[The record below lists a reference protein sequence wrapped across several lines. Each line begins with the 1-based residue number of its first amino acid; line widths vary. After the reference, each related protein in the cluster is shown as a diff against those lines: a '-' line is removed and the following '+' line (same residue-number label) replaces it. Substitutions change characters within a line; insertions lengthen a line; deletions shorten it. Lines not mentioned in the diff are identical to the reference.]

1 MKNTPNQELITSKK
15 RFEYELK
22 LFRNLSRGICYNL
35 ETILD
40 LFDAFSPKQKSQFLR
55 EIENTKLN
63 IHSVTELLG
72 SKYKKY
78 ENDSSDKV

>member
-1 MKNTPNQELITSKK
+1 MKNASNQELITSDK

-22 LFRNLSRGICYNL
+22 LFQNLSSGLCCTL

-40 LFDAFSPKQKSQFLR
+40 LFDTFSPKQKSQFLR

-72 SKYKKY
+72 SKRKKY
-78 ENDSSDKV
+78 KNDSSDKV